1 MFPKLPKVQKKV
13 TGNSKESGEREN
25 KFEPL
30 HMDSKGFKWIWI
42 NPNGFKGIHMDSNDN
57 DYDDNFGR
65 VINVSSDNQKM
76 LMMTIT
82 MITMTVILTMM
93 MIII

>member
-1 MFPKLPKVQKKV
+1 
-13 TGNSKESGEREN
+13 
-25 KFEPL
+25 
-30 HMDSKGFKWIWI
+30 
-42 NPNGFKGIHMDSNDN
+42 MDSNDN

-65 VINVSSDNQKM
+65 VINVNSDNQKI

>member
-1 MFPKLPKVQKKV
+1 
-13 TGNSKESGEREN
+13 
-25 KFEPL
+25 
-30 HMDSKGFKWIWI
+30 
-42 NPNGFKGIHMDSNDN
+42 MDSNDN

>member
-1 MFPKLPKVQKKV
+1 
-13 TGNSKESGEREN
+13 
-25 KFEPL
+25 
-30 HMDSKGFKWIWI
+30 MDS
-42 NPNGFKGIHMDSNDN
+42 DDN

-82 MITMTVILTMM
+82 MITMTLILTMM